1 MSPTPAGPA
10 DRAQLELEL
19 RLLPGVVNVG
29 TAADGALTVV
39 ALEPGASLAEVATR
53 TTQLHAVEAPVSVV
67 DLSPSARRD
76 NGTGHRGRVALLRA
90 GFDPATGT
98 TEVELAHRQ
107 RHGSGLAA
115 SGPVVGAVEATLAA
129 LRDLGVEVPFYLL
142 GAGPPGSPAVAGP
155 VPVVLVVLRPVGTS
169 ATPGERIGV
178 ARGASEEEAAA
189 RATLAA
195 LNRFLSLDG
204 A

>member
-1 MSPTPAGPA
+1 MSPNSA
-10 DRAQLELEL
+10 DSGNRAQLELEL

-29 TAADGALTVV
+29 TSADGAITVM
-39 ALEPGASLAEVATR
+39 ALEAVPTLVEAATR
-53 TTQLHAVEAPVSVV
+53 TAQLHSVEASVSVV
-67 DLSPSARRD
+67 DLSTSGVR
-76 NGTGHRGRVALLRA
+76 NGTGRRDRVALLQA

-98 TEVELAHRQ
+98 TRVELAHRQ
-107 RHGSGLAA
+107 RHSSGLAA

-129 LRDLGVEVPFYLL
+129 LKDLGVDVPFYLL
-142 GAGPPGSPAVAGP
+142 GVGPPGSPAVAGP

-169 ATPGERIGV
+169 ATAGDRIGV

-204 A
+204 P